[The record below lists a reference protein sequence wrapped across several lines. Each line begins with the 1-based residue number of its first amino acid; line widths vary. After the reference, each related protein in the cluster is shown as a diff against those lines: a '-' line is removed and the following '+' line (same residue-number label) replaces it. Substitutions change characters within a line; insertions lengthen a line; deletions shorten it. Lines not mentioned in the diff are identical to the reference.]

1 MRIAQG
7 KSSLGGRLLAAFLV
21 IAGLPAVIG
30 VLGWFELR
38 DVARTQSEVFSEA
51 IPSIAEVR
59 GVAEETSRVVA
70 VAPELAAVADDA
82 ARRERAAFLFAQ
94 VDALRARLA
103 RAEAA
108 GNAAPDALSEAAEGV
123 RQSIGLLD
131 TLVRQR
137 LALIARREGRVRE
150 ALAATAELVEIA
162 DTLVANAEMSTA
174 AVISNL
180 YEIEEEGA
188 GGRAARLEALD
199 KLIEVDLFQQ
209 GLMTEMRSHVA
220 EVGLLLSQIPS
231 ARTEADLAALAGDL
245 DARVIIVRR
254 RILSVKDPSR
264 AARALMLL
272 DTIAPAR
279 AGPPDAPDL
288 FGLSRG
294 ILDLEARIA
303 QTQADLVVAAARL
316 DVEAAALADAIQGRA
331 VALGAEAQ
339 AMIGSTRFLYV
350 WASALALAL
359 SLGVLWFYVRGNV
372 VRRLDALSGTMT
384 RLAAGEIGLPVT
396 PRGEDEIARME
407 GAVEVFR
414 QQALA
419 NRRLEAERERNLTE
433 LRAHRSELQR
443 LVDEQTEKLRGE
455 VAAHAAARQ
464 RAEAADRAKSE
475 FLAMM
480 SHEIRTP
487 MNGVLGMLRGLSRD
501 ALTERQRAGLE
512 AALASGKGLLTILNG
527 LLDYAK
533 IDGLTDTRQE
543 SDFDPDALLAEV
555 VLIMSAVAEEKGLA
569 LRYSPPD
576 PAPPR
581 LRGDAGKLRQIV
593 FNLVSNAVKF
603 TDKGEVVVSAE
614 PAPAAPGRCGLM
626 IRVRDTG
633 KGIAPAAQERIFA
646 PFEQE
651 DAQTARTYG
660 GTGLGLAI
668 SRRLAEA
675 IGARLALRSAP
686 GEGSEFT
693 LALAFAPAAEDAP
706 PDRAPRTPVPSPAP
720 GPEPAGPPLRLLVV
734 EDHPINTAVIEAYL
748 EAMGHGFETVAT
760 GEEAVARALGA
771 DFDAVLMDVN
781 LPGISGIEA
790 TRAIREA
797 PEPARA
803 QVPVIGI
810 SAHIHDHDIAACLG
824 AGMDEVLP
832 KPLAPEDLAA
842 AFGRIAALRAGVV
855 AALEATAADLGAE
868 RTAALAAMMQAEI
881 ATATEAIGAALAAG
895 DHAAVARQAHQLR
908 GAAGTLG
915 FSDLHA
921 ALERLERAARAGDG
935 AGVGRAE
942 TAFGTAARGVWRAIG
957 SSFGTTLPPRPLM
970 QAAQ

>member
-1 MRIAQG
+1 LRIAQG

-30 VLGWFELR
+30 LLGWFELR
-38 DVARTQSEVFSEA
+38 EVARTQSEVFSEA

-108 GNAAPDALSEAAEGV
+108 GNAAPDALSDAAEEV

-137 LALIARREGRVRE
+137 LGLIARRDVSVRE
-150 ALAATAELVEIA
+150 GLAATAELLEIA

-188 GGRAARLEALD
+188 GASEARLAALD

-209 GLMTEMRSHVA
+209 GLMFEMRSHVA
-220 EVGLLLSQIPS
+220 EVGLLISQIAT
-231 ARTEADLAALAGDL
+231 ARNEADLAALAGDL
-245 DARVIIVRR
+245 HGRATIVRR

-264 AARALMLL
+264 AARALALL
-272 DTIAPAR
+272 DVIAPER

-294 ILDLEARIA
+294 ILDLESRIA
-303 QTQADLVVAAARL
+303 QAQGGLVVAAARL

-331 VALGAEAQ
+331 VALGADAQ
-339 AMIGSTRFLYV
+339 AMIGATRLLYV
-350 WASALALAL
+350 WASAMALAL
-359 SLGVLWFYVRGNV
+359 SLAVMWFYVRGNV
-372 VRRLDALSGTMT
+372 VRRLDALSATMT
-384 RLAAGEIGLPVT
+384 RLARGEIGPPVL

-419 NRRLEAERERNLTE
+419 NRRLEEERARNLAE
-433 LRAHRSELQR
+433 LQAHRSELQR

-501 ALTERQRAGLE
+501 ALTDRQRAALD
-512 AALASGKGLLTILNG
+512 ASLASGKGLMTILNG

-533 IDGLTDTRQE
+533 LDGLTHTRQD
-543 SDFDPDALLAEV
+543 SDFDLDALLREV

-569 LRYSPPD
+569 LRYLPPD

-603 TDKGEVVVSAE
+603 TDCGEVVVSAA
-614 PAPAAPGRCGLM
+614 PAPATEGRLGFT
-626 IRVRDTG
+626 IAVRDTG

-646 PFEQE
+646 AFEQE

-675 IGARLALRSAP
+675 IGARIALQSAP

-693 LALAFAPAAEDAP
+693 ISLAFDPARDPAPDPVPATPAA
-706 PDRAPRTPVPSPAP
+706 
-720 GPEPAGPPLRLLVV
+720 PAGPPLRLLVV
-734 EDHPINTAVIEAYL
+734 EDNPINTAVIEAYL
-748 EAMGHGFETVAT
+748 DAMGHGFETVAT

-771 DFDAVLMDVN
+771 EFDAVLMDVN

-790 TRAIREA
+790 TRAIRQGAA
-797 PEPARA
+797 PERA

-810 SAHIHDHDIAACLG
+810 SAHIHDHDIAACLA
-824 AGMDEVLP
+824 AGMDEVVP

-842 AFGRIAALRAGVV
+842 AFARIAGLRASV
-855 AALEATAADLGAE
+855 AAALVATAADLGAE

-881 ATATEAIGAALAAG
+881 AAATEGIGAALAAG
-895 DHAAVARQAHQLR
+895 DHATLARVAHHLR

-935 AGVGRAE
+935 AAILLAAPAV
-942 TAFGTAARGVWRAIG
+942 GTAARGVWRAIG
-957 SSFGTTLPPRPLM
+957 ASFGTVLPPRPLM